1 MANVSFALIRS
12 TDALSTFARRLS
24 PAMSLLPDVA
34 RRAASVLARSAARAA
49 STSASP
55 ATVSSS
61 PRFHPEHLAEAPA
74 GFMNVPIALGL
85 AGAVPFVAL
94 AVPLAPALGG
104 YVPVSVFPV
113 ERRAEAQAS
122 YGATI
127 VSFLGG
133 MHWGFAGAGFAGAGA
148 AAGAGASAAVREA
161 LVLAGPARFAW
172 SVVPSLLAWPALM
185 CATPYSLVAVAAALA
200 ATLAAD
206 AGFAAKGLMPRW
218 LMPLRFGLT
227 GVALLGLLSSVPS
240 ALEAHEE
247 EKRTAAQVSRLRA
260 DAPATRRQLRAR
272 EEALADA
279 TRNAEAASAASR
291 ALRAKLEARE
301 AAFEKKEA
309 ELRMA
314 AGARHAEAQVAEARC
329 EALAAETKAAK
340 AQAERFAAE
349 AARAREETR
358 AFEETRANA
367 GNRELS
373 KPGTEAKAKKSEN
386 VAANE
391 TGGATRREPS
401 AADAA
406 DAS

>member
-1 MANVSFALIRS
+1 MR
-12 TDALSTFARRLS
+12 
-24 PAMSLLPDVA
+24 LLPDVA
-34 RRAASVLARSAARAA
+34 RRAASVLARPAARAA
-49 STSASP
+49 STSAP
-55 ATVSSS
+55 LATVSSS

-74 GFMNVPIALGL
+74 GFMHVPIALGL

-148 AAGAGASAAVREA
+148 SAGASAAARKA

-406 DAS
+406 DAADAS

>member
-1 MANVSFALIRS
+1 M
-12 TDALSTFARRLS
+12 
-24 PAMSLLPDVA
+24 
-34 RRAASVLARSAARAA
+34 
-49 STSASP
+49 
-55 ATVSSS
+55 
-61 PRFHPEHLAEAPA
+61 H
-74 GFMNVPIALGL
+74 VPVALGL
-85 AGAVPFVAL
+85 AGAIPFVAL
-94 AVPLAPALGG
+94 AAPLAPALGG
-104 YVPVSVFPV
+104 YVPAGLFPV
-113 ERRAEAQAS
+113 ERRAEAQAK
-122 YGATI
+122 YGAAI

-133 MHWGFAGAGFAGAGA
+133 MHWGFAGAGFAEAGA
-148 AAGAGASAAVREA
+148 AAGAGASAAAREA
-161 LVLAGPARFAW
+161 LLLAGPARFAW

-185 CATPYSLVAVAAALA
+185 CATPYALVAVAASLA

-206 AGFAAKGLMPRW
+206 AGFAAKKLMPRW
-218 LMPLRFGLT
+218 LMPMRFGLT
-227 GVALLGLLSSVPS
+227 GVAVLGLLASVPA
-240 ALEAHEE
+240 ALEAHDNERE
-247 EKRTAAQVSRLRA
+247 REAHAARLRA
-260 DAPATRRQLRAR
+260 DAPATRQALRAR
-272 EEALADA
+272 DRALADLTKKA
-279 TRNAEAASAASR
+279 DAASAESR
-291 ALRAKLEARE
+291 ALAARLEARE
-301 AAFEKKEA
+301 AEFERKEA

-406 DAS
+406 DAADAS

>member
-1 MANVSFALIRS
+1 MR
-12 TDALSTFARRLS
+12 
-24 PAMSLLPDVA
+24 LLPDVA
-34 RRAASVLARSAARAA
+34 RRAASVLARPAARAA
-49 STSASP
+49 STSAP
-55 ATVSSS
+55 LATVSSS

-74 GFMNVPIALGL
+74 GFMHVPIALGL

-94 AVPLAPALGG
+94 AVPLAPAFGG
-104 YVPVSVFPV
+104 VVPASLFPV

-148 AAGAGASAAVREA
+148 SAGASAAARKA

-227 GVALLGLLSSVPS
+227 GVACLGLLSSVPA
-240 ALEAHEE
+240 ALEAHEADA
-247 EKRTAAQVSRLRA
+247 RAAAQVARLRA
-260 DAPATRRQLRAR
+260 DAPETHRRLRAR

-279 TRNAEAASAASR
+279 TRTAAEASAA
-291 ALRAKLEARE
+291 ATAVQAKLEARE

-314 AGARHAEAQVAEARC
+314 AGARHAEARAAEARC
-329 EALAAETKAAK
+329 EALAAETRAAE
-340 AQAERFAAE
+340 ARAERFAAE
-349 AARAREETR
+349 AARAREEAREARGDR
-358 AFEETRANA
+358 ASSGRETDAAEKKNAANA
-367 GNRELS
+367 S
-373 KPGTEAKAKKSEN
+373 
-386 VAANE
+386 
-391 TGGATRREPS
+391 
-401 AADAA
+401 
-406 DAS
+406 